1 MLAAFIGP
9 GVVRLFFCWYLAFE
23 MDMGLFGIWVGTS
36 LDWLVRLVF
45 LTVMFSRGNWR
56 RISV

>member
-1 MLAAFIGP
+1 
-9 GVVRLFFCWYLAFE
+9 
-23 MDMGLFGIWVGTS
+23 MGLFGIWVGTS

-45 LTVMFSRGNWR
+45 LTVMFSRGKWR